1 LFLILPEIKQLRTK
15 RAFAERPQQYNNQ
28 YAIVTFEVIAW
39 QNKKSKE
46 LGRTVRIYPE
56 TKHPSFHEAQNL
68 HNTDKLLEELTAA
81 GWNNQEAPV
90 YVQSF
95 GYKFAIHPV

>member
-1 LFLILPEIKQLRTK
+1 LLGKT
-15 RAFAERPQQYNNQ
+15 
-28 YAIVTFEVIAW
+28 
-39 QNKKSKE
+39 KSKE
-46 LGRTVRIYPE
+46 LGRTIGIYPE

-68 HNTDKLLEELTAA
+68 HITDKLLEELTAA

-95 GYKFAIHPV
+95 EVTNLQYIRSKSTVKPFSY